1 MWPKPI
7 YKVSQSLSIQPYNFR
22 ASDQQIII
30 FGYKLIIYFV
40 EIQILV
46 RSTSVTR
53 NSVNFYSVGSPSDP
67 AESMA

>member
-7 YKVSQSLSIQPYNFR
+7 YKASQSLSIQPYNFR

-53 NSVNFYSVGSPSDP
+53 NSVNFHSVGSPSDP

>member
-7 YKVSQSLSIQPYNFR
+7 YKASQSLSIQPYNFR

-40 EIQILV
+40 EIHDFGQ
-46 RSTSVTR
+46 
-53 NSVNFYSVGSPSDP
+53 VNVSDQK
-67 AESMA
+67 